1 MSSALLIAGRL
12 RSSILMRVDRGAV
25 VGEVDRGIRM
35 NKLNGIEKSSYR
47 RRRTNERRETGN
59 ENRESERIGEKEELQ

>member
-1 MSSALLIAGRL
+1 
-12 RSSILMRVDRGAV
+12 
-25 VGEVDRGIRM
+25 M